1 MLTVTTE
8 HRRRSVLVGGSLAV
22 TALIL
27 ILVLV
32 AMFVLPDDGCGS
44 WVEQLNFL
52 ESFDLCRGN
61 R

>member
-22 TALIL
+22 TAL

-52 ESFDLCRGN
+52 ESSDLCRGD

>member
-1 MLTVTTE
+1 MLTVTNE

-22 TALIL
+22 TVL

-52 ESFDLCRGN
+52 ESSDLCRGN